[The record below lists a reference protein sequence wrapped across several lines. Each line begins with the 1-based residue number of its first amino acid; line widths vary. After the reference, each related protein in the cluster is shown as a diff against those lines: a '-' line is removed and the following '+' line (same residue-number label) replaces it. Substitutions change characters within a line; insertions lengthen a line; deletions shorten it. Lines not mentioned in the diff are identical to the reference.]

1 MIKNKSMRVSRSFR
15 YLTATRRDE
24 TRKTSLLMTFLSPSL
39 GRTTNRNKNTRHV
52 RSLIVS
58 HRVYL
63 EMGIIPPEAEGHADK
78 SFEQSFSTE
87 EQESRSKYL
96 FLFAMAYRFTFS
108 LRLLLSF
115 TSSRYPLLFL
125 LFPPSEP
132 PRMWR
137 NGSSTLVSPKDSLR
151 PNVRWRRS
159 VEAVFPSL
167 ADQLMWWR
175 DTWWVHLYLYLL
187 ILFYQWEIC
196 MFL

>member
-1 MIKNKSMRVSRSFR
+1 MIKNKGMRVSRSFR

-96 FLFAMAYRFTFS
+96 FLFAMAYRFAFS

-132 PRMWR
+132 PRM
-137 NGSSTLVSPKDSLR
+137 
-151 PNVRWRRS
+151 
-159 VEAVFPSL
+159 
-167 ADQLMWWR
+167 
-175 DTWWVHLYLYLL
+175 
-187 ILFYQWEIC
+187 
-196 MFL
+196 